1 MTAPAPTPDPVIP
14 ARADVVVAGSG
25 AAGLTAALAAATD
38 GADVLLVER
47 AGQLGGTTALSGGRV
62 WVPASDLSDGDTPAA
77 AAAYLDGLFS
87 DRYRHMTE
95 VFIATAAEMARF
107 VERHSEHRFVA
118 CRRYPDYDPSRPGA
132 TLGGRALDM
141 RPLDTGKLTPL
152 ARNILLPPG
161 YLPMSFAEWDRWRYP
176 DRFDWDLLRER
187 ERAAVRTGGAALV
200 AALVD
205 AAVKAGVRILTGVR
219 LAGTGQK
226 GTGQSGTGPGSAEVE
241 HASRLTS
248 VAAGAVILATGGFDW
263 DRELRARVQPP
274 AQRASGAPPSNTGDG
289 LRIAE
294 QAGAITDNL
303 AEGWWM
309 PMMAIPGETLLGE
322 QFYRS
327 LIRERGLPRQIM
339 VNAAGRRFVNE
350 ARPYNEIGK
359 ALHRESGP
367 VHLIFDETYRARY
380 PMPGVP
386 RHSPVPGWVARGGSI
401 AELARR
407 IGADPAILT
416 ETVRRW
422 NDACASGADRDFGRG
437 GDAYQQFCGDPAVE
451 PNPSLG
457 PLDQAPYYAVEVLA
471 GTIGTKGGPV
481 TDIDGAVLGGDGTR
495 LGGLYAVGNT
505 AAFWTADGYPGPG
518 ATLAVG
524 MTMGY
529 RAGRHAA
536 AASRAVRLAAASG

>member
-1 MTAPAPTPDPVIP
+1 MMPSIP

-25 AAGLTAALAAATD
+25 AAGLTAALAAATQ

-47 AGQLGGTTALSGGRV
+47 AGHLGGTSALSGGRV
-62 WVPASDLSDGDTPAA
+62 WIPAGDLSGGDTPAA
-77 AAAYLDGLFS
+77 AGAYLDGIFS
-87 DRYRHMTE
+87 HRYRHMTE
-95 VFIATAAEMARF
+95 AFIATAPEMARF
-107 VERHSEHRFVA
+107 VEGHSEHRFVA

-132 TLGGRALDM
+132 TLRGRALDM
-141 RPLDTGKLTPL
+141 LPLDSRKLDPL
-152 ARNILLPPG
+152 ARNVLLPPG
-161 YLPMSFAEWDRWRYP
+161 YLPMSFSEWDTWRYP
-176 DRFDWDLLRER
+176 DHFDWDLLRER
-187 ERAAVRTGGAALV
+187 ERTGVRTGGVALV
-200 AALVD
+200 AALAD
-205 AAVKAGVRILTGVR
+205 GAVKAGVRILTGVR
-219 LAGTGQK
+219 LAGTGQ
-226 GTGQSGTGPGSAEVE
+226 SGPGPGSAVVE
-241 HASRLTS
+241 RGGQVTT
-248 VAAGAVILATGGFDW
+248 VAATAVILATGGFDW
-263 DRELRARVQPP
+263 DRQLRGRWQPA

-294 QAGAITDNL
+294 QAGAITDNM

-309 PMMAIPGETLLGE
+309 PMMAVPGETLLGE

-367 VHLIFDETYRARY
+367 VHLIFDETYRATY

-386 RHSPVPGWVARGGSI
+386 RDGPVPGWVARGRSI
-401 AELARR
+401 AGLAST
-407 IGADPAILT
+407 IGADSATLAA
-416 ETVRRW
+416 TVRRW
-422 NDACASGADRDFGRG
+422 NQACATGADRDFGRG
-437 GDAYQQFCGDPAVE
+437 EDAYQQFCGDPAVR
-451 PNPSLG
+451 PNRSLG

-481 TDIDGAVLGGDGTR
+481 TDIDGAVLSQDGGTIA
-495 LGGLYAVGNT
+495 GLYAVGNA

-536 AASRAVRLAAASG
+536 ASG

>member
-1 MTAPAPTPDPVIP
+1 MMPSIP

-25 AAGLTAALAAATD
+25 AAGLTAALAAATQ

-47 AGQLGGTTALSGGRV
+47 AGHLGGTSALSGGRV
-62 WVPASDLSDGDTPAA
+62 WIPAGDLSGGDTPAA
-77 AAAYLDGLFS
+77 AAAYLDGIFS
-87 DRYRHMTE
+87 HRYRHMTE
-95 VFIATAAEMARF
+95 AFIATAPEMARF
-107 VERHSEHRFVA
+107 VEGHSEHRFVA

-132 TLGGRALDM
+132 TLRGRALDM
-141 RPLDTGKLTPL
+141 LPLDSRKLDPL
-152 ARNILLPPG
+152 ARNVLLPPG
-161 YLPMSFAEWDRWRYP
+161 YLPMSFAEWDTWRYP
-176 DRFDWDLLRER
+176 DHFDWDLLRER
-187 ERAAVRTGGAALV
+187 ERTGVRTGGAALV
-200 AALVD
+200 AALAD
-205 AAVKAGVRILTGVR
+205 GAVKAGARILTGVR
-219 LAGTGQK
+219 LAGTGQS
-226 GTGQSGTGPGSAEVE
+226 GSGQSGPGQSGPGPGSAVVE
-241 HASRLTS
+241 RGGQMTT
-248 VAAGAVILATGGFDW
+248 VAATAVILATGGFDW
-263 DRELRARVQPP
+263 DRQLRGRWQPA

-294 QAGAITDNL
+294 QAGAITDNM

-309 PMMAIPGETLLGE
+309 PMMAVPGETLLGE

-367 VHLIFDETYRARY
+367 VHLIFDETYRATY

-386 RHSPVPGWVARGGSI
+386 RDGPVPGWVASGRSI
-401 AELARR
+401 AGLAST
-407 IGADPAILT
+407 IGADSATLAA
-416 ETVRRW
+416 TVRRW
-422 NDACASGADRDFGRG
+422 NQACATGADRDFGRG
-437 GDAYQQFCGDPAVE
+437 EDAYQQFCGDPAVR

-481 TDIDGAVLGGDGTR
+481 TDIDGAVLSQDGGTIA
-495 LGGLYAVGNT
+495 GLYAVGNA

-536 AASRAVRLAAASG
+536 ASG